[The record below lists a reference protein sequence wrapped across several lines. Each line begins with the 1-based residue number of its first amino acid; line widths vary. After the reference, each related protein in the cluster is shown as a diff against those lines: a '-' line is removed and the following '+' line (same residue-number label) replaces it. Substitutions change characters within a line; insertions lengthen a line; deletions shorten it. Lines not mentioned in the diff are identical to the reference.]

1 MTYADKIFKQNIQ
14 NILDN
19 GVFSENARPKYKD
32 GQTANSKYV
41 TGSFVTYDLQKGEF
55 PITTLRP
62 IPIKSA
68 IKELM
73 WIYQDQTSELA
84 ILEEK
89 YGVKYWGE
97 WGIGDGTIG
106 QRYGATVKK
115 YNIIGKLLDGLA
127 KILGIAVISLIF
139 GNMKILRKLKDFCLV
154 LSKQCLMFAV
164 NKMVRFTWMRL
175 LFNVQMICLLRII
188 SMPCNMLLYK

>member
-62 IPIKSA
+62 IPINR
-68 IKELM
+68 
-73 WIYQDQTSELA
+73 Q
-84 ILEEK
+84 
-89 YGVKYWGE
+89 
-97 WGIGDGTIG
+97 
-106 QRYGATVKK
+106 
-115 YNIIGKLLDGLA
+115 
-127 KILGIAVISLIF
+127 
-139 GNMKILRKLKDFCLV
+139 LK
-154 LSKQCLMFAV
+154 
-164 NKMVRFTWMRL
+164 N
-175 LFNVQMICLLRII
+175 
-188 SMPCNMLLYK
+188 

>member
-115 YNIIGKLLDGLA
+115 YNIIGKLY
-127 KILGIAVISLIF
+127 SL
-139 GNMKILRKLKDFCLV
+139 V
-154 LSKQCLMFAV
+154 YSS
-164 NKMVRFTWMRL
+164 
-175 LFNVQMICLLRII
+175 II
-188 SMPCNMLLYK
+188 SSI

>member
-106 QRYGATVKK
+106 QRY
-115 YNIIGKLLDGLA
+115 L
-127 KILGIAVISLIF
+127 SLIH
-139 GNMKILRKLKDFCLV
+139 I
-154 LSKQCLMFAV
+154 
-164 NKMVRFTWMRL
+164 
-175 LFNVQMICLLRII
+175 
-188 SMPCNMLLYK
+188 

>member
-1 MTYADKIFKQNIQ
+1 MTYADQVFKQNIQ

-32 GQTANSKYV
+32 GQMANSKYV

-73 WIYQDQTSELA
+73 WIYQDQTSELSV
-84 ILEEK
+84 LEEK
-89 YGVKYWGE
+89 YGVKYWG
-97 WGIGDGTIG
+97 DGELVMVRLG
-106 QRYGATVKK
+106 NVMVQQSK
-115 YNIIGKLLDGLA
+115 NII
-127 KILGIAVISLIF
+127 SL
-139 GNMKILRKLKDFCLV
+139 
-154 LSKQCLMFAV
+154 V
-164 NKMVRFTWMRL
+164 N
-175 LFNVQMICLLRII
+175 
-188 SMPCNMLLYK
+188 Y